1 MYVRF
6 YVHTKYF
13 LCTILWLV
21 KKIDVSKQRRN
32 INTSTT
38 LNKKDQQR
46 SKLREVAHFPDKI
59 VSKWSRCNTATPL
72 LLGT

>member
-1 MYVRF
+1 M
-6 YVHTKYF
+6 
-13 LCTILWLV
+13 
-21 KKIDVSKQRRN
+21 
-32 INTSTT
+32 NTSTT